1 VSRAVVALDL
11 GGTHISAGRVD
22 LAHARVDQSMRIPL
36 LPSADR
42 DVLLEWIIGAARDV
56 AGDVDAVGFAVP
68 GPFDYDNG
76 VAWLGHKL
84 EALYGVDLRSPLA
97 RALRLP
103 VHAVHFVNDADAFAL
118 GEWWAGAA
126 KRSPRVVAATLG
138 TGLGSA
144 FLADG
149 KVVHAGPGVP
159 PAGEIHRLSYRGA
172 PVEEAV
178 SRAALIESYGVP
190 EVDVAE
196 IAVRARN
203 GDERAA
209 AAFHSVARA
218 LGEVFAP
225 WLRAFDATCFVVGG
239 SIAAAWDLLQPGVGS
254 ALEGLDRLE
263 TIARASLL
271 DDAPLLGAAYHAGE
285 RRRDRTRGQ
294 VEVMRRARIAAGTRP
309 LHEMTVAEARAAQ
322 AMEPVR
328 RRDSYELDTRD
339 LQGPVPIRLH
349 RPPSIEPV
357 PLCVW
362 LAGGGWVLD
371 TTAAAEPA
379 CRRIAAET
387 PCAVAIV
394 RYRLA
399 PEHRFPV
406 PVDDCFAAT
415 CWLLESAAAL
425 GLDPGRVAIGGT
437 SAGGN
442 LAAAVTLRARERE
455 DVDFAA
461 QLLVYPVLLYDPN
474 GARQEDTGL
483 TPFLDSRDLDWCWS
497 HYLAQP
503 SDGSHPLA
511 SPLLAGDLGGL
522 PPALVV
528 TAEHDPLRAE
538 GERYA
543 DRLRRAGTSVEL
555 VRFDDVPH
563 GFFSLAGELDAAD
576 RAQATVIDALQGA
589 FGQEG
594 LPRNGFRSA

>member
-1 VSRAVVALDL
+1 MSRAVAALDL
-11 GGTHISAGRVD
+11 GGTHVSAGLVD
-22 LAHARVDQSMRIPL
+22 LDHARVDESVRIPL
-36 LPSADR
+36 PPEADR
-42 DVLLEWIIGAARDV
+42 HVLLERIIHAARDV

-68 GPFDYDNG
+68 GPFDYGNG

-84 EALYGVDLRSPLA
+84 EALYGVDLRLPLA
-97 RALRLP
+97 RELRLP
-103 VHAVHFVNDADAFAL
+103 LHAVHFVNDADAFAL

-126 KRSPRVVAATLG
+126 KGSRRVVAATLG

-149 KVVHAGPGVP
+149 KVVDAGPGIP

-172 PVEEAV
+172 PVEGAV
-178 SRAALIESYGVP
+178 SRAALIERYGVP

-196 IAVRARN
+196 IAIRGRN

-209 AAFHSVARA
+209 AAFHHVATA

-239 SIAAAWDLLQPGVGS
+239 SIAGAWDLLYPGLRS
-254 ALEGLDRLE
+254 SLEGLDRLE
-263 TIARASLL
+263 TIARALLL
-271 DDAPLLGAAYHAGE
+271 DDAALLGAAYHAGE
-285 RRRDRTRGQ
+285 RRRDRTRLQ
-294 VEVMRRARIAAGTRP
+294 VEAVRRARIAVGTRP
-309 LHEMTVAEARAAQ
+309 LHEMTVAEARAEQ
-322 AMEPVR
+322 AVEPVT
-328 RRDSYELDTRD
+328 RRDSYALDTLD
-339 LQGPVPIRLH
+339 LQGPVPIRLY
-349 RPPSIEPV
+349 RPPSSETLPV
-357 PLCVW
+357 CVW

-415 CWLLESAAAL
+415 RWLFESAAAL
-425 GLDPGRVAIGGT
+425 GLDPSRVAIGGT

-442 LAAAVTLRARERE
+442 LASAVTLRARERD
-455 DVDFAA
+455 DVELTM
-461 QLLVYPVLLYDPN
+461 QLLVYPVLLFDPN
-474 GARQEDTGL
+474 TAPEPSAGL
-483 TPFLDSRDLDWCWS
+483 APFLDRRDVGWCWS
-497 HYLAQP
+497 HYLVRP
-503 SDGSHPLA
+503 SDGSNPLA

-522 PPALVV
+522 PSALVV

-543 DRLRRAGTSVEL
+543 DRLRRAGTPVEL

-563 GFFSLAGELDAAD
+563 GFFSLAGEVDAAD
-576 RAQATVIDALQGA
+576 AAQAMVIEALQTA
-589 FGQEG
+589 FAQQKVS
-594 LPRNGFRSA
+594 PS